1 MKNFR
6 KIFAALLMVCM
17 MICICACGNDGATN
31 QGSENNK
38 PGSEVESTLGSD
50 KENEKESVDDGKI
63 EYIVKVVDADGTP
76 IANVYV
82 QLCDDG
88 SCYLPVA
95 TDASGVATFRMD
107 EGTYKAAVSVTPEGY
122 VDVAGEYFYFDGD
135 STEVTITLQKAA

>member
-50 KENEKESVDDGKI
+50 KESEKESVD

-135 STEVTITLQKAA
+135 STEVTITLYGGR